1 MLPGSCSGSLKC
13 LMLLAFKAGIEGCRN
28 MLIYGEKSFEDQK
41 IPYLGKSRI
50 ISSKTIVL

>member
-41 IPYLGKSRI
+41 IPYLGKS
-50 ISSKTIVL
+50 